1 MTTRMKKAAPSM
13 GKPSMTEGMSN
24 KSYRR
29 RLDESMRPPKGSVN
43 SDTTRDGTAKSPR
56 TLGPREA

>member
-1 MTTRMKKAAPSM
+1 MSTKMKGGSSM

-24 KSYRR
+24 KSPKAV
-29 RLDESMRPPKGSVN
+29 DESMRPPSGSVD
-43 SDTTRDGTAKSPR
+43 SDTTRSGVAPTPR